1 VSWRRPVFDH
11 ATFRPVAADIYIP
24 RCDVVA
30 VCDSTAIL
38 GEEKGFDFTV
48 GFLNNDLVR
57 VAAVEAERHLLL
69 GADKLTV
76 DSIIEYSD
84 GPGGTTILAARNG
97 SWLTGGKHHFCLWRA
112 S

>member
-1 VSWRRPVFDH
+1 
-11 ATFRPVAADIYIP
+11 
-24 RCDVVA
+24 
-30 VCDSTAIL
+30 
-38 GEEKGFDFTV
+38 
-48 GFLNNDLVR
+48 
-57 VAAVEAERHLLL
+57 VEAERHLLL